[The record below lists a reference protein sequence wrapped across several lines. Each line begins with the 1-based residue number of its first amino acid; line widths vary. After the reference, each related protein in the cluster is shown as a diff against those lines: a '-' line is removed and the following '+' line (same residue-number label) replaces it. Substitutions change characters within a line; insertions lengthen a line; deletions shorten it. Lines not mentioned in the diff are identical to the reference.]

1 MFLSKFYIHFK
12 TLKFCYALETV
23 AICFNKLEALFL
35 TSEYISAWS
44 QDFIEKQ
51 TKQARQFTIWAV
63 YKICNL
69 TSSTLS
75 LISPER
81 DSSR

>member
-12 TLKFCYALETV
+12 TLKFCYALQTV

-35 TSEYISAWS
+35 TSEYSSAWS
-44 QDFIEKQ
+44 QDFIKKQ
-51 TKQARQFTIWAV
+51 TRQARQFTMAV

-75 LISPER
+75 LMSPER